1 MAEEH
6 FISADQRLMTAAT
19 NYRRWLFGLIAPS
32 LTGDVLEIGAGIG
45 NLTALARA
53 VPAIRSYD
61 AVEADP
67 VCSAHLQHLLAD
79 APFPWEVLTGD
90 FPATMPAGNKYD
102 FIFHFNVLEHI
113 ADDVGALRACRE
125 LLKDEGRMFLFVP
138 ACPILYGSMDR
149 VLKHHRRYRR
159 RELADTL
166 RGVGLVPQ
174 QLRYCNVAGFFGW
187 FLNNRILG
195 ITSQKATQIRIFD
208 RIVLPIQNRLETI
221 CPPPFGQNLYGMAT
235 AAPVRPGTRCQD

>member
-1 MAEEH
+1 MTEEH

-32 LTGDVLEIGAGIG
+32 LAGDILEIGAGIG

-53 VPAIRSYD
+53 VPAIRSYH

-67 VCSAHLQHLLAD
+67 VCSAHLRQLLAD
-79 APFPWEVLTGD
+79 TPFPWEVLTGY
-90 FPATMPAGNKYD
+90 FPATMPTGKKYD

-138 ACPILYGSMDR
+138 ACPSLYGSMDR
-149 VLKHHRRYRR
+149 VLEHHRRYRR
-159 RELADTL
+159 RELAEKL
-166 RGVGLVPQ
+166 RSVGLTPEY
-174 QLRYCNVAGFFGW
+174 LRHCNMAGFMGW
-187 FLNNRILG
+187 FINNRILG
-195 ITSQKATQIRIFD
+195 ITSQKSSQIRIFD
-208 RIVLPIQNRLETI
+208 RLVLPIQNRIEAI

-235 AAPVRPGTRCQD
+235 AATVRPGTHCRD